1 MWSSF
6 LNSSHMVGVS
16 MLADL
21 PIYRGG
27 ACHIDLVDIGTTTI
41 TIRHHHQ
48 HIYPES
54 RHILISTS
62 ACVLGNHYYDVTLT
76 LPPHLIPP
84 MIPVST
90 QGMVSFKLISFFSS
104 TKRPSSETFMECRR
118 FASSLRFK
126 HRNQGSIIAFQAIRP
141 YAVRRRSTNVRY
153 RIQLCIALSPNTLL
167 NSSMILNTTDWRFI
181 YSGKFCLSGGTRSKS
196 AHYAVDVASF
206 YHIRMF
212 RTVRVTRQPSQSP
225 NAWKKRLSKIGSLR
239 SSSVFSN
246 SLSSFI
252 SLKDPVGHPI
262 LSSASSGSPGDSKIK
277 YIQTQLEYTYNQYE
291 TARQQNFDELL
302 AQQEQHFIASMHTNT
317 SKVDMRNTKFEEAVT
332 TSRLAFVEKQKEVQR
347 ALETWEVECDKK
359 YHKGKVERSVAFENA
374 MKRRENEFLRGMESR
389 QKDYGRLE
397 EGHDHEASD
406 MSKRLK
412 DNMTSLVNILRRR
425 IEKVINEEKGYFDD
439 SQMRWETD
447 VETMRKEFGQSLRV
461 GKPIII
467 QTHPFPTTTKPELS
481 LWNQIE
487 DFLIQD
493 ETVFRGEQRVTVSFD
508 EEPLPSKST
517 MEAPVSAESTENPK
531 SLKSRTP
538 HLTVLIPARQPSVDP
553 STTDNSSHQQTDNPS
568 DSTAPILAYC
578 HQGQSILG
586 DHYTASPTFSEF
598 SQVPSSVPLTT
609 SNSCRPSSE
618 ISKPLSDL
626 SSGYASVI
634 SPSPS
639 EQQLGMHYHN
649 LFSEAQFKREHS
661 FNGACQHRES
671 AFTEIEERFN
681 QEEGNRRRKVQE
693 LFVTYQQQFDNLKE
707 VFCQRF
713 TFADEMRTDEEKKGR
728 ENRSQEE
735 GEISMRQK
743 FLTQVMMFEQRFK
756 AKEDGRWWDLRS
768 MWQNEVGSVLR
779 ELEGSLLESVGVE
792 GFARGF
798 EKKLRHLGVRLVD
811 DKPQVQHG
819 SISDV
824 KEQSNI
830 PHYDSPSISDD
841 NDQNNNVDGTILSK
855 RRKLPRPR
863 VLVVHNMSPES
874 SDDDSCGAI
883 LSLEPET
890 FFSLSSLKPL
900 VKRMLPQPRSVS
912 LAYPKEQLPSDNIS
926 KLLESQQAT
935 YNSWRET
942 LTISFDS
949 QMKMFATQHETSEF
963 EREDDFNSA
972 LAYLSREGKDLI
984 FSWQTA
990 GSKLPLYLDGLFAI
1004 GETTRK
1010 QNNDL
1015 DEKQQ
1020 RREFRKGEKDRS
1032 EMWRAR
1038 IMNDLQ
1044 RKFREGEIGREKE
1057 YYKWRVCIE
1066 RDFAQKL
1073 NEWRRE
1079 MRKLR
1084 GDADELWEDAITKVR
1099 MKLSA
1104 AQRLVD
1110 PTTAS
1115 VSSPLCF
1122 HLSASKDNR
1131 SPESH
1136 LSCPIC
1142 SMLSYYYYDH
1152 HIALSWWTSV
1162 RANQTTDS

>member
-1 MWSSF
+1 M
-6 LNSSHMVGVS
+6 
-16 MLADL
+16 
-21 PIYRGG
+21 
-27 ACHIDLVDIGTTTI
+27 
-41 TIRHHHQ
+41 
-48 HIYPES
+48 
-54 RHILISTS
+54 
-62 ACVLGNHYYDVTLT
+62 
-76 LPPHLIPP
+76 
-84 MIPVST
+84 
-90 QGMVSFKLISFFSS
+90 
-104 TKRPSSETFMECRR
+104 SE
-118 FASSLRFK
+118 
-126 HRNQGSIIAFQAIRP
+126 
-141 YAVRRRSTNVRY
+141 
-153 RIQLCIALSPNTLL
+153 
-167 NSSMILNTTDWRFI
+167 
-181 YSGKFCLSGGTRSKS
+181 
-196 AHYAVDVASF
+196 
-206 YHIRMF
+206 
-212 RTVRVTRQPSQSP
+212 PSQSP

-425 IEKVINEEKGYFDD
+425 IEKVINEEKERFIILDA
-439 SQMRWETD
+439 
-447 VETMRKEFGQSLRV
+447 VEERIWSEPPSRK
-461 GKPIII
+461 
-467 QTHPFPTTTKPELS
+467 THYYSNTSIP
-481 LWNQIE
+481 NNN
-487 DFLIQD
+487 D

-538 HLTVLIPARQPSVDP
+538 HLTVLIPARQHSVDP

-713 TFADEMRTDEEKKGR
+713 TFADEIRTDEEKKGR

-855 RRKLPRPR
+855 RRKLPTPR

-890 FFSLSSLKPL
+890 FF
-900 VKRMLPQPRSVS
+900 
-912 LAYPKEQLPSDNIS
+912 EQLPSDNIS

-1110 PTTAS
+1110 PTTA
-1115 VSSPLCF
+1115 V
-1122 HLSASKDNR
+1122 
-1131 SPESH
+1131 
-1136 LSCPIC
+1136 
-1142 SMLSYYYYDH
+1142 
-1152 HIALSWWTSV
+1152 
-1162 RANQTTDS
+1162 